1 MSSEPITGAQPDTR
15 PLSEAEFA
23 ASLQSLRPRLA
34 LIAGAVSCNPAEADD
49 IVQEA
54 TVVAL
59 GKLGDF
65 RRGTS
70 IEAWM
75 SRIVRNLALNSSRR
89 HRRRT
94 GVLRSLAQRPSSTG
108 DGANGEMS
116 LPDSAL
122 SRALGTLEETARICL
137 VLRIVGGLSYSEIS
151 RAIEIPEGTA
161 MSHVSRARRRLRDL
175 LGEDEGHAVTG
186 GAS

>member
-1 MSSEPITGAQPDTR
+1 MSSEPITGSELDAR

-23 ASLQSLRPRLA
+23 ASIQGLRPRLV
-34 LIAGAVSCNPAEADD
+34 LIAGAVSCNPADADD

-89 HRRRT
+89 QRRRT
-94 GVLRSLAQRPSSTG
+94 GVLRTLAKRPGTSDDSN
-108 DGANGEMS
+108 GAS
-116 LPDSAL
+116 LPDGTLA
-122 SRALGTLEETARICL
+122 RALGQLEETARVCL
-137 VLRIVGGLSYSEIS
+137 VLRVVGGLSYAEIS
-151 RAIEIPEGTA
+151 RSIEIPEGTA

-175 LGEDEGHAVTG
+175 LGPEGAPVDEGA
-186 GAS
+186 GA

>member
-1 MSSEPITGAQPDTR
+1 MSSEPITGHEPDAR
-15 PLSEAEFA
+15 PLTEQEFA
-23 ASLQSLRPRLA
+23 LALQGIRARLA
-34 LIAGAVSCNPAEADD
+34 LVAGAVSCNPGEADD

-89 HRRRT
+89 QRRRT
-94 GVLRSLAQRPSSTG
+94 GVLRSLSRRPASSDG
-108 DGANGEMS
+108 DGTI
-116 LPDSAL
+116 SAL
-122 SRALGTLEETARICL
+122 GDSSLAQALGELEETARICL
-137 VLRIVGGLSYSEIS
+137 VLRVVGGLSYAEIS
-151 RAIEIPEGTA
+151 RSIEVPEGTA
-161 MSHVSRARRRLRDL
+161 MSHVSRARRRLRDI
-175 LGEDEGHAVTG
+175 LGPEGG
-186 GAS
+186 GA

>member
-1 MSSEPITGAQPDTR
+1 MTSEPITGAQLDAR

-23 ASLQSLRPRLA
+23 IALQGLRPRLA
-34 LIAGAVSCNPAEADD
+34 LIAGAVCCNPAEADD

-59 GKLGDF
+59 GKLEDF

-70 IEAWM
+70 IDAWM

-89 HRRRT
+89 QRRRS
-94 GVLRSLAQRPSSTG
+94 GVLRSLARRSDPAADARSP
-108 DGANGEMS
+108 S
-116 LPDSAL
+116 LPDSSL
-122 SRALGTLEETARICL
+122 SQAMGELEETARVCL
-137 VLRIVGGLSYSEIS
+137 VLRVVGGLSYAEIARS
-151 RAIEIPEGTA
+151 IEIPEGTA

-175 LGEDEGHAVTG
+175 LGQDGAESAHG
-186 GAS
+186 GSV

>member
-1 MSSEPITGAQPDTR
+1 MTSEPITGSQLDAR

-23 ASLQSLRPRLA
+23 SSLQSIRARLA

-94 GVLRSLAQRPSSTG
+94 GVLRSLAQRPGSSGDHAATG
-108 DGANGEMS
+108 LHDGALG
-116 LPDSAL
+116 
-122 SRALGTLEETARICL
+122 RALGELEETARVCL
-137 VLRIVGGLSYSEIS
+137 VLRVVGGLSYAEIS
-151 RAIEIPEGTA
+151 RSIEIPEGTA

-175 LGEDEGHAVTG
+175 LGPEGGPSDEGA
-186 GAS
+186 GA